1 MLFLNHITLYGE
13 TMNTKKDILK
23 IIANTKVV
31 PVIKIENI
39 ADTLPLLKAINDGG
53 IMVAEITY
61 RTSCAK
67 EALELAIKNF
77 PNMIIGAGTVINK
90 QQAVETVALGVNFVV
105 SPGFSEEIA
114 EYCNSK
120 NILYLGGCVTPT
132 EIMKAISNGCDI
144 IKFFPSENYGGI
156 KTIKALSAPFPQ
168 IKFMPTGGI
177 NANNIKDYLAC
188 DKVIACGGSW
198 MAKDSLIENK
208 EFDKITKLCLEAV
221 MEVKK

>member
-1 MLFLNHITLYGE
+1 
-13 TMNTKKDILK
+13 MNTKKDILK
-23 IIANTKVV
+23 IIANTKIV
-31 PVIKIENI
+31 PVIKIERLD
-39 ADTLPLLKAINDGG
+39 DTLPLLRAINDGG

-90 QQAVETVALGVNFVV
+90 QQAVEAIALGVNFVV

-114 EYCNSK
+114 EYCKSK

-177 NANNIKDYLAC
+177 NINNIKEYLAC

-198 MAKDSLIENK
+198 MAKDSLIDNK